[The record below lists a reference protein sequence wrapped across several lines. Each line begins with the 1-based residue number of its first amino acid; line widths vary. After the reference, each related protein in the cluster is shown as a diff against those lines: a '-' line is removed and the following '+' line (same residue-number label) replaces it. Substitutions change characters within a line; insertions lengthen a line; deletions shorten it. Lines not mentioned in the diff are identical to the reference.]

1 MGHWL
6 ETHMDHWYVVI
17 PAALVLAWLISNR
30 LGKVAPA
37 QAKALVQEGAK
48 LIDVR
53 SRAEFAGG
61 HIEGAINV
69 PVQDLE
75 RRVNEL
81 GPKDAVYVVYCAS
94 GMRSARAKGILRA
107 SGRTNVHDLGAMSR
121 W

>member
-1 MGHWL
+1 
-6 ETHMDHWYVVI
+6 MDSWYFVV
-17 PAALVLAWLISNR
+17 PVALVLAWIISQR

-37 QAKALVQEGAK
+37 EAKALVKAGAK
-48 LIDVR
+48 LVDVR
-53 SRAEFAGG
+53 SRAEFQGG

-75 RRVNEL
+75 SHVESL

-94 GMRSARAKGILRA
+94 GMRSARAKGILKA
-107 SGRTNVHDLGAMSR
+107 SGRTNVHDLGAMGR

>member
-1 MGHWL
+1 
-6 ETHMDHWYVVI
+6 MDSWYFVI
-17 PAALVLAWLISNR
+17 PVALVLAWVISQR
-30 LGKVAPA
+30 LGKVAPTE
-37 QAKALVQEGAK
+37 AKALVKAGAK

-53 SRAEFAGG
+53 SHAEFAGG

-69 PVQDLE
+69 PVSDLE
-75 RRVNEL
+75 RRVDSL